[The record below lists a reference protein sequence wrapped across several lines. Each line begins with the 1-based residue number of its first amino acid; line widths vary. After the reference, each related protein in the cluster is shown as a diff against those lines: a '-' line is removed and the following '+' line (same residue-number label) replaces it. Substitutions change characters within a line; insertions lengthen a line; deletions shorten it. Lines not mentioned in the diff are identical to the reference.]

1 MCETGWDETR
11 SEKPTQL
18 KSALNRATA
27 EKNNPFGVHDQFT
40 WSSKKEL
47 LQQVYRRN
55 LRLFAFPRA
64 EATNIG
70 EINRKE
76 C

>member
-40 WSSKKEL
+40 LVIEERIASASVST
-47 LQQVYRRN
+47 QS
-55 LRLFAFPRA
+55 
-64 EATNIG
+64 EALCLPLAQKQRT
-70 EINRKE
+70 
-76 C
+76 